1 MGLWEFPL
9 LPGMHV
15 SGDRSRPTYYP
26 REEEELRELLDLL
39 ENAFLTFSLAR
50 VIMVPTK
57 GQYEQY
63 PKETRS

>member
-1 MGLWEFPL
+1 ML
-9 LPGMHV
+9 
-15 SGDRSRPTYYP
+15 S

-50 VIMVPTK
+50 VIMVPVK

-63 PKETRS
+63 LKETRNYEEGQH

>member
-1 MGLWEFPL
+1 ML
-9 LPGMHV
+9 
-15 SGDRSRPTYYP
+15 S

-39 ENAFLTFSLAR
+39 ENAFLTFSFAR
-50 VIMVPTK
+50 VIMVPAK